1 MRNRRASRCH
11 FTADFCGFLPCS
23 QYVLVPLSGS
33 GATMLND
40 RLCLY
45 RIGAPKR
52 AGPKS
57 PTGFRAASIEQWLS
71 GINVRSA
78 TLANRKLPV
87 GLRPNIRRWCLCPLS
102 AQYRSLVMI
111 SSTPE
116 SSAGL
121 CPRSRLERTG
131 VLGSARLVRL
141 WDERELSVEF
151 PSFVG
156 VARNPRSMPHVHPRG
171 RRSGLLRVFSQCAH
185 RLGPSANCRNAKN
198 QDFSKTLVPIRFD
211 ECSIGFDQRRRAIFY
226 RRRPSAMVHHA

>member
-1 MRNRRASRCH
+1 MAPPQPSKRMSSLKAADQLTGTSCH
-11 FTADFCGFLPCS
+11 STRDA
-23 QYVLVPLSGS
+23 V
-33 GATMLND
+33 
-40 RLCLY
+40 
-45 RIGAPKR
+45 
-52 AGPKS
+52 
-57 PTGFRAASIEQWLS
+57 
-71 GINVRSA
+71 NVRFAVDETSKR
-78 TLANRKLPV
+78 T
-87 GLRPNIRRWCLCPLS
+87 GSCPLS